1 MDDQL
6 TVLVESVRQL
16 GQELAETATNEAAL
30 RSASERIDDVMADVW
45 VYLDEIAV
53 KIIME
58 EMWAEAGMQSEE
70 DAEYG

>member
-16 GQELAETATNEAAL
+16 GQELVEIDTTEIAL
-30 RSASERIDDVMADVW
+30 RIASGRIEDVSSDINN
-45 VYLDEIAV
+45 YLFTLAWDRKLEKA
-53 KIIME
+53 
-58 EMWAEAGMQSEE
+58 WAEAGMQSEE